1 MNSSRQRLLIC
12 FLLSLLSFFCN
23 YTLAAE
29 TIINV
34 SEYGIKPNTRQ
45 NIEPVI
51 RKILRERV
59 QGNPV
64 KIVFEAGRY
73 DFWPRNEQEGLFL
86 PSIGVDLSGKKNVTI
101 DGAGASF
108 IFHGRMMP
116 FRLER
121 SENVVLRN
129 FSIDWDRPFISQG
142 EIISVADNH
151 VDLRIDSREYP
162 YEIVGDSIF
171 FLGEGWR
178 SPITYN
184 YNNLYDRVTKDIV
197 YQTRDNPLGDLP
209 KATVTGLGQ
218 DSVRFYFKPK
228 LKPEKGTYVALYHGA
243 YITEGIL
250 ILHAKDIFL
259 EQITIYH
266 ALSCGVTGYR
276 SENISLKQVSIVVNE
291 AKGRVFSTVAD
302 ATHFNGCK
310 GTITIDGTTIS
321 GAGDDFTNVHGMY
334 APVLELTDSV
344 SVILAPNGRYI
355 GFDSGETAWV
365 VDTAAMQRVNTFTVS
380 AQQTL
385 WKEGKITGYKVVF
398 NKPYGKHIKVGDLLE
413 NKERNPDVYIRNC
426 KILKKNRARGA
437 LVTTSGKVV
446 IENNYFNTAGA
457 AILIEGDI
465 ELWYESGATTDVLIR
480 NNVFDNCYTS
490 GNNIVDKP
498 WGWGEGVIS
507 ITPSVLPKNA
517 TSPAYHRNIRIE
529 NNEFRHYDYQVLYA
543 RSVQG
548 LTFTGNQLTYTT
560 DYLPFYRKANLV
572 LDGCRDVLLKDNRLD
587 KAFPGRN
594 IQLFRMNKKEVKQEG
609 KLRLQVEVQ

>member
-1 MNSSRQRLLIC
+1 MNRFERKLLYLFSCI
-12 FLLSLLSFFCN
+12 FITMASHFGM
-23 YTLAAE
+23 AE
-29 TIINV
+29 ELVVNV
-34 SEYGIKPNTRQ
+34 REYGIKPNTRQ

-86 PSIGVDLSGKKNVTI
+86 ASIGVDLSGKKNVTI
-101 DGAGASF
+101 DGGGASF
-108 IFHGRMMP
+108 IFHGRMMLL
-116 FRLER
+116 RLER
-121 SENVVLRN
+121 SENVLLRN

-142 EIISVADNH
+142 EIISVTDNH

-184 YNNLYDRVTKDIV
+184 YNNLYDRITKDIV

-209 KATVTGLGQ
+209 KATVTALGQ
-218 DSVRFYFKPK
+218 DSVRFHFKPK

-250 ILHAKDIFL
+250 ILQAKDIAL
-259 EQITIYH
+259 EQITMYH

-291 AKGRVFSTVAD
+291 SKGRVFSTVAD

-310 GTITIDGTTIS
+310 GTITIDGTIIS

-334 APVLELTDSV
+334 ASVAELVDSV
-344 SVILAPNGRYI
+344 SVILAPNPRYI
-355 GFDSGETAWV
+355 GFDPGETAWV
-365 VDTAAMQRVNTFTVS
+365 VDTAAMQRINTFTVS
-380 AQQTL
+380 SQHTL
-385 WKEGKITGYKVVF
+385 WKEGKITGYRVVF
-398 NKPYGKHIKVGDLLE
+398 NQPYGRNIKVGDLLE
-413 NKERNPDVYIRNC
+413 NKDRNPDVYIRNC
-426 KILKKNRARGA
+426 RILKKNRARGA
-437 LVTTSGKVV
+437 LVTTAGKVV

-507 ITPSVLPKNA
+507 ITPSVLPKSA
-517 TSPAYHRNIRIE
+517 TSPAYHRNIQIE
-529 NNEFRHYDYQVLYA
+529 NNQFRHYDYQVLYA

-548 LTFTGNQLTYTT
+548 LTFTGNTLTFTQ
-560 DYLPFYRKANLV
+560 DYPPFYRKANLV
-572 LDGCRDVLLKDNRLD
+572 LDGCREVLLKDNKLD
-587 KAFPGRN
+587 TAFPGRN
-594 IQLFRMNKKEVKQEG
+594 VQLFHMKTKDLKQEG
-609 KLRLQVEVQ
+609 KLRLAVEVK